1 MSDWLVF
8 TQESHAKTAV
18 TQIDAKVGNPR
29 KGRSAATGKRED
41 NKVGTVTWAIPVQR
55 LDGKWVFPR
64 CPEAD
69 PSRPFDVE
77 TYDPAWFPQEA
88 P

>member
-8 TQESHAKTAV
+8 SSEAAAKSAV
-18 TQIDAKVGNPR
+18 TQIDVKIGVPR
-29 KGRSAATGKRED
+29 KGRNAATKQID
-41 NKVGTVTWAIPVQR
+41 NAAVGTERWAIPVQR
-55 LDGKWVFPR
+55 LDGKWCFPR

-69 PSRPFDVE
+69 PSRHFTVE

-88 P
+88 T